1 MTDAKKLRDYAKV
14 QAQFNGALGVADKDT
29 EVFFARIADRLDAM
43 EKWREEVVK
52 FLASRNGLCGLYHR
66 NPRPD
71 DPISKL
77 LADAPKGGGDVQA

>member
-29 EVFFARIADRLDAM
+29 EVFFPRIDFDKAPL
-43 EKWREEVVK
+43 EEVVK